1 MKIQI
6 SKEDLLPSLSQ
17 VISVVEKRQ
26 TLPILGNVFIKTEN
40 GKMTL
45 VGSDLETEITTV
57 LLNVNA
63 DDGEITVSAR
73 KFFDICR
80 ALADESIIELSIADN
95 KMNILSGKS
104 KFNLQTLSATEYPR
118 LESNDWDIDFSV
130 GQNDLAKL
138 FSSTS
143 FAMAQQDV
151 RYFLNGLLVET
162 DNDSITAVATDGH
175 RLAKNKIQSF
185 VSSNGLMQSIVP
197 RKAVQEIIKFVNS
210 DSDEKLQIKINNS
223 HISITSNNYH
233 FISKL
238 IDGRYPEYQK
248 VIPNNLDKTILID
261 KAHFSEVLTRTAILS
276 NEKFRGISVAFKQNL
291 LVVTS
296 RNPDHE
302 EAKDEMAIDYQ
313 GEEIEIGFNV
323 NYLLEAIRQCTTEKI
338 VFHFKGASTSGVLKE
353 EGNEDKLYL
362 IMPMRI

>member
-6 SKEDLLPSLSQ
+6 SKEELLPSLSN

-40 GKMTL
+40 NKMTL

-63 DDGEITVSAR
+63 DNGEITVSAR
-73 KFFDICR
+73 KLFDICR
-80 ALADESIIELSIADN
+80 ALPDESMIELSLEEN
-95 KMNILSGKS
+95 KMNIHSGKS
-104 KFNLQTLSATEYPR
+104 KFNLQTLAAVEYPR
-118 LESNDWDIDFSV
+118 LESNDWEVDFV
-130 GQNDLAKL
+130 IKQNELANL

-151 RYFLNGLLVET
+151 RYFLNGLLFET
-162 DNDSITAVATDGH
+162 NNDSITTVATDGH
-175 RLAKNKIQSF
+175 RLAKNTIKSAVTTNNLIQS
-185 VSSNGLMQSIVP
+185 IIP
-197 RKAVQEIIKFVNS
+197 RKAVQEIIKFI
-210 DSDEKLQIKINNS
+210 DSESEETLQIKINNS

-248 VIPNNLDKTILID
+248 VIPNNLDKQVLIN

-276 NEKFRGISVAFKQNL
+276 NEKFRGVSVFFKENL
-291 LVVTS
+291 LVVNS

-302 EAKDEMAIDYQ
+302 EAKDEMIIDYK
-313 GEEIEIGFNV
+313 GEETEIGFNV
-323 NYLLEAIRQCTTEKI
+323 NYLLEVIRQCVTEEI
-338 VFHFKGASTSGVLKE
+338 IFYFKDAATSGVIKE
-353 EGNEDKLYL
+353 KGNEEKLYL

>member
-6 SKEDLLPSLSQ
+6 NKEDLLPSLSQ

-57 LLNVNA
+57 VLDVNA

-73 KFFDICR
+73 KLFDICR
-80 ALADESIIELSIADN
+80 ALPDESIIELSIDSN

-104 KFNLQTLSATEYPR
+104 KFNLQTLSAAEYPR
-118 LESNDWDIDFSV
+118 LESNDWEIDFSV
-130 GQNDLAKL
+130 SHNDLAKL

-175 RLAKNKIQSF
+175 RLAKNSIKSF
-185 VSSNGLMQSIVP
+185 VSSNGLIQSIVP
-197 RKAVQEIIKFVNS
+197 RKAVQEIIKFVDS

-248 VIPNNLDKTILID
+248 VIPNNLDKTITID

-276 NEKFRGISVAFKQNL
+276 NEKFRGISVSFKENL

-302 EAKDEMAIDYQ
+302 EAKDEMVVDYQ

-338 VFHFKGASTSGVLKE
+338 IFHFKDAATSGVIKE